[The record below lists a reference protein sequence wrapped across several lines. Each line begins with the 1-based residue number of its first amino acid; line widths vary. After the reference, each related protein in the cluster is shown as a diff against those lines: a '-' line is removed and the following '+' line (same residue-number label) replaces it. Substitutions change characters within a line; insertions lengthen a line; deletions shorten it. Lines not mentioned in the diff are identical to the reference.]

1 MSYSKI
7 DWWGAKDIWNLGY
20 GKKDYKAIKL
30 CCGKFESEDKPEE
43 GGRFKFWTFLQN
55 RFAKIG
61 PVYYVCLLIAMPLM
75 FVGHSNLSN
84 EDPRQI
90 PGVIESIFGLNGFII
105 IHGPSPNG
113 VGWFVCTLHIL
124 YWMFPL

>member
-1 MSYSKI
+1 MIYLLS
-7 DWWGAKDIWNLGY
+7 GY
-20 GKKDYKAIKL
+20 GKKTIKTIGL
-30 CCGKFESEDKPEE
+30 TCTKHNEKEE
-43 GGRFKFWTFLQN
+43 EEEKFKFWTFLQN
-55 RFAKIG
+55 RFARIG
-61 PVYYVCLLIAMPLM
+61 PVYYICLLLSMPLM
-75 FVGHSNLSN
+75 FFGHSNLSN

-90 PGVIESIFGLNGFII
+90 PGIIESIFGLNGFII

>member
-1 MSYSKI
+1 MLVFSRI
-7 DWWGAKDIWNLGY
+7 IFTFTGY
-20 GKKDYKAIKL
+20 GGKNYAAIKF
-30 CCGKFESEDKPEE
+30 CCGEHDSEGEE
-43 GGRFKFWTFLQN
+43 ECRFKLWTFLRN

-61 PVYYVCLLIAMPLM
+61 PVYYFCLLLAMPLM
-75 FVGHSNLSN
+75 FFGHSNLSN

-90 PGVIESIFGLNGFII
+90 PGVIESLFGLNGFVI